1 MGEDRWERRCETDGD
16 ILAVENDDGRTLH
29 KGALWVEVTQQVA
42 YVTPAEARALAFELL
57 RRAGWRPVSEPPEP
71 RKPVLIYEPRAEEMA
86 IDVGMLY
93 EGGAWMDASGSYACN
108 PTHWMPLPEPPG

>member
-1 MGEDRWERRCETDGD
+1 M
-16 ILAVENDDGRTLH
+16 
-29 KGALWVEVTQQVA
+29 
-42 YVTPAEARALAFELL
+42 
-57 RRAGWRPVSEPPEP
+57 SEPPEP